1 MAPPF
6 RMYFLFLIPVLRPG
20 LLSLPLSASPGS
32 VGGCHLCHESVE
44 WHTVP
49 SGSAQLL
56 LGHILRGL
64 IYPLMKQWWSREESL
79 FHLAELSV
87 GEMDEKQ

>member
-1 MAPPF
+1 M
-6 RMYFLFLIPVLRPG
+6 
-20 LLSLPLSASPGS
+20 
-32 VGGCHLCHESVE
+32 
-44 WHTVP
+44 VP

-64 IYPLMKQWWSREESL
+64 IYPLMKQWWSREERL

-87 GEMDEKQ
+87 GEMDEKQGGRKGHPPGPLEQQSGCLHAPSIPVSDEMSGE